1 MNYKIGYNDF
11 SKQNYSLKEAMAYI
25 FNPCEHNNHKE
36 YGRFIFCIH
45 HILNRIDA
53 CLNLSKC
60 AR

>member
-53 CLNLSKC
+53 CLN
-60 AR
+60 